1 MPNQDFAA
9 IQAKYLMQCWSA
21 QRDYAPLPVKATS
34 GCWIHTSDGRK
45 IFDLRS
51 AHECIN
57 LGFNHPKVLD
67 AMRRQMESVVYVTDD
82 FATEPTAMLA
92 QTLERLAPGAPDKK
106 VFFSQSGASAVEAAI
121 RAARLYMY
129 NKVVKG
135 GAQVDAPMQYPYPYK
150 IISRYRSWH
159 GSSAGAASV
168 SGDPRR
174 WFHEPLTVPGVV
186 FAPEANPYRPLFGTG
201 PDATQTNLNYLDYII
216 EQEGGSNKVAAMIL
230 EPVVGSNGI
239 IVPPPGYLKG
249 VRELCDKWGILL
261 IADETM
267 TGMGRTGRMFAIEHF
282 DVVPDI
288 VVMGKAL
295 GVYCP
300 LAATIFSEK
309 ISRSFDDNI
318 FGYGQSFSGHALGS
332 AAALASIQVLLED
345 GVLENCRA
353 MGEYLG
359 ARLHALRDTHPS
371 VGEVRGLGLFWTL
384 ELVRDRATREPLRR
398 ITEKYSETIVKQLA
412 EYLLREK
419 QIYVP
424 TDKFGVWVVPPL
436 IVTREEIDFIV
447 AGIDDA
453 LELSDHWVAKAN

>member
-1 MPNQDFAA
+1 MLIKDFAA
-9 IQAKYLMQCWSA
+9 VQAKHVMQCWSA
-21 QRDYAPLPVKATS
+21 QRSYAPVPVQSTS
-34 GCWIHTSDGRK
+34 GCWITTTDGRR

-57 LGFNHPKVLD
+57 LGFNHPKVLA
-67 AMRRQMESVVYVTDD
+67 AMRKQMESVVYVTDD
-82 FATEPTAMLA
+82 FATEPTALLA
-92 QTLERLAPGAPDKK
+92 QTLARLAPGGPDKK
-106 VFFSQSGASAVEAAI
+106 VFFSQSGAAAVEAAI

-135 GAQVDAPMQYPYPYK
+135 GATVDAPMQYPYPYK

-159 GSSAGAASV
+159 GSGAGAASV

-174 WFHEPLTVPGVV
+174 WFHEPLTVPGTV
-186 FAPEANPYRPLFGTG
+186 FAPEANPYRPLFGEG
-201 PDATQTNLNYLDYII
+201 PDATQKNLDYLDYII

-239 IVPPPGYLKG
+239 IVPPPGYIKG
-249 VRELCDKWGILL
+249 VRDLCDKWGILM

-267 TGMGRTGRMFAIEHF
+267 SGMGRTGRMFAIEHF

-288 VVMGKAL
+288 IVMGKAL

-300 LAATIFSEK
+300 VAATIFSEEV
-309 ISRSFDDNI
+309 SRSFDDNI
-318 FGYGQSFSGHALGS
+318 FGHGQSFSGHALGS
-332 AAALASIQVLLED
+332 AAALASIAVLLED
-345 GVLENCRA
+345 GVLQNCVA

-359 ARLHALRDTHPS
+359 SRLHALRDQHAS

-384 ELVRDRATREPLRR
+384 ELVKDRKSKEPLRKV
-398 ITEKYSETIVKQLA
+398 TEKYAETIVKQLA
-412 EYLLREK
+412 DFLLREK

-436 IVTREEIDFIV
+436 IVTKDEIDFIV
-447 AGIDDA
+447 DGIDAA
-453 LELSDHWVAKAN
+453 LALSDEWVQKNK